1 MSVKGFSQIFL
12 DNIKALVNKFKRQEK
27 QIFLVGDFDIN
38 YLDYSWNTI
47 VSDFSN
53 HAYQNS
59 IFPVMN
65 RPTRVT
71 KTSTTIIDHILINSI
86 RDSHCIVVL

>member
-38 YLDYSWNTI
+38 YLDYS
-47 VSDFSN
+47 
-53 HAYQNS
+53 
-59 IFPVMN
+59 
-65 RPTRVT
+65 
-71 KTSTTIIDHILINSI
+71 
-86 RDSHCIVVL
+86 